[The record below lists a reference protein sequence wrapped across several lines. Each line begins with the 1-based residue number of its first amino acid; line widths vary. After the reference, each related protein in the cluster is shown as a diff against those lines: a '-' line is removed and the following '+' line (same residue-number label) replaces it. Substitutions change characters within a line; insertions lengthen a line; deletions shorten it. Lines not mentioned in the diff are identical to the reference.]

1 MAEQEN
7 KPHLYFEPL
16 GNQHDRAAFS
26 CGIPALDRY
35 LKTQARQDHEK
46 KLAAV
51 FILTPDGKSV
61 SGYYTLSQYSI
72 ELDEIPESIAKKL
85 TRQPLVP
92 TTLIGRLA
100 RSHALKGQRIG
111 ELLLMDA
118 LHRSLLNSN
127 QVASWAVVV
136 DAKDEDAAKFYEHYG
151 FIRLPNIPK
160 RLFLPMKTIEK
171 MFEAKENQ

>member
-1 MAEQEN
+1 
-7 KPHLYFEPL
+7 
-16 GNQHDRAAFS
+16 
-26 CGIPALDRY
+26 
-35 LKTQARQDHEK
+35 
-46 KLAAV
+46 
-51 FILTPDGKSV
+51 
-61 SGYYTLSQYSI
+61 
-72 ELDEIPESIAKKL
+72 
-85 TRQPLVP
+85 
-92 TTLIGRLA
+92 
-100 RSHALKGQRIG
+100 
-111 ELLLMDA
+111 MDA

>member
-1 MAEQEN
+1 LAEQEN
-7 KPHLYFEPL
+7 KPHFYFEPL

-26 CGIPALDRY
+26 CGIPALDNY
-35 LKTQARQDHEK
+35 LKTQARQDCEK

-72 ELDEIPESIAKKL
+72 ELDEVPESIAKKL

-92 TTLIGRLA
+92 ATLIGRLA
-100 RSHALKGQRIG
+100 RTNALEGQRIG
-111 ELLLMDA
+111 ERLLMDA
-118 LHRSLLNSN
+118 LYRSLLNSQ

-136 DAKDEDAAKFYEHYG
+136 DAKDERAVTFYEHFG
-151 FIRLPNIPK
+151 FIRLPKVPK